1 MDCNVWFTVKLVF
14 ICSIPVF
21 VDQFVRLGALC
32 YKRHAQQGTILSSTC
47 AEMESLK
54 SPNISFSAKSIK
66 INTDEK

>member
-1 MDCNVWFTVKLVF
+1 MKLVF

-21 VDQFVRLGALC
+21 RRSICALC